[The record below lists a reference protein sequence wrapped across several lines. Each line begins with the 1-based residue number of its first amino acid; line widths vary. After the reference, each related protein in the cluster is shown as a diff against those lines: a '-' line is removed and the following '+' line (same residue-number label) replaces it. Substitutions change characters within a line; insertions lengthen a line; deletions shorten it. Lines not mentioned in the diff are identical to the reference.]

1 MYVIIAAIFL
11 ANSCSIIVARRSKLR
26 RLLPQ
31 AFIMVHYTLCL
42 RAVRSL
48 QLCRP
53 QFRFFICSIAAYAS
67 PFPGNFI
74 SHCNLRF
81 FGRA

>member
-48 QLCRP
+48 
-53 QFRFFICSIAAYAS
+53 
-67 PFPGNFI
+67 
-74 SHCNLRF
+74 
-81 FGRA
+81 